1 MISWWISRR
10 YLEGD
15 TRGDEK
21 KDKSEEEEN
30 LEPVGREP
38 DIPNLVW
45 NKISTRHTKPEHNQ
59 LSFHSF
65 LSLAAGLGLYV
76 QQNQSNIINA
86 RFGIWCLAS
95 EMCPNDVQGTKS

>member
-1 MISWWISRR
+1 MAEKLSSNDILRMVQFSEEIGWIEFVSSSSSDCIFRMIPGLQSRR

-38 DIPNLVW
+38 DIPNLVL
-45 NKISTRHTKPEHNQ
+45 NKI
-59 LSFHSF
+59 
-65 LSLAAGLGLYV
+65 
-76 QQNQSNIINA
+76 
-86 RFGIWCLAS
+86 
-95 EMCPNDVQGTKS
+95 

>member
-30 LEPVGREP
+30 LEPVGGDP
-38 DIPNLVW
+38 DIPDLV
-45 NKISTRHTKPEHNQ
+45 
-59 LSFHSF
+59 
-65 LSLAAGLGLYV
+65 
-76 QQNQSNIINA
+76 
-86 RFGIWCLAS
+86 
-95 EMCPNDVQGTKS
+95 